1 MCVFTVQNSQNKQ
14 IIVNN
19 CFESLKLPREYNSCA
34 SMTYQDRGHTLDDE
48 LVPGGD
54 DEDRVGGEE
63 ASPLGDHGALPH
75 SWGRGLTMTM

>member
-1 MCVFTVQNSQNKQ
+1 
-14 IIVNN
+14 
-19 CFESLKLPREYNSCA
+19 
-34 SMTYQDRGHTLDDE
+34 MTYQDRGHTLDDE

>member
-1 MCVFTVQNSQNKQ
+1 MCVFTIHNSQNKQ

-19 CFESLKLPREYNSCA
+19 YFESLKLPEEYNSCA
-34 SMTYQDRGHTLDDE
+34 SMTYQNRGDTLDDE

-63 ASPLGDHGALPH
+63 AGPLRDDQTLPH
-75 SWGRGLTMTM
+75 GWGRGLTMTM